1 MAAGPQLSTLIS
13 RHEIAG
19 AVSRLAG
26 EIGRDYEGKSPL
38 VIAVLKGSFIFL
50 ADLVREMRIPLT
62 LAFVEAK
69 SYQGVATTGRPRLT
83 HGMDDSLAE
92 GRHVLLVEDIVDTG
106 ITADYIIR
114 HINARMR
121 PASLKLCAL
130 LDKPTRRRVPVH
142 IDYRGFIVPNR
153 FLVGYGLD
161 LDEQYRHLPDI
172 HVLDEKGG
180 IMPPTAP

>member
-13 RHEIAG
+13 RHEISMT
-19 AVSRLAG
+19 VSRLAE

-69 SYQGVATTGRPRLT
+69 SYQGVDTTGRPRLT
-83 HGMDDSLAE
+83 HGIDGRAE
-92 GRHVLLVEDIVDTG
+92 GRHVLLVEDIIDTG

-142 IDYRGFIVPNR
+142 IDYLGFIVPDR

-161 LDEQYRHLPDI
+161 LDEHYRHLPDI
-172 HVLDEKGG
+172 HVLDEKG
-180 IMPPTAP
+180 